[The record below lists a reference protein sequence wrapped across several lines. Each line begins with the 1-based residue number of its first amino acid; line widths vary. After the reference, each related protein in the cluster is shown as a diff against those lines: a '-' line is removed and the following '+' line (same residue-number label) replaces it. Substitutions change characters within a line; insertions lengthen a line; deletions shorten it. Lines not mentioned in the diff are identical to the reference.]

1 MDMDTYERLVAENRR
16 RGTRFDALIVLD
28 EAEGSDEEE
37 EERAAG
43 VGVADELPCPFC
55 GEELDAVGLLCHMED
70 EHHAEAN
77 AGFSLKMMVCPI
89 CAGKVD
95 MLVDHM
101 SLQHRA
107 FLKDKWRNQQGLSGS
122 RYSTLASLKRDL
134 ESISRSSRAAPVSTV
149 PDPLLS
155 SFVGNF
161 SEVDLPRDAK
171 KEPLDETEVGSD
183 NLDQKAAESVDE
195 PLLPEVKVERIRR
208 SQFVQGLVLSLIFDD
223 IV

>member
-1 MDMDTYERLVAENRR
+1 
-16 RGTRFDALIVLD
+16 
-28 EAEGSDEEE
+28 
-37 EERAAG
+37 
-43 VGVADELPCPFC
+43 
-55 GEELDAVGLLCHMED
+55 
-70 EHHAEAN
+70 
-77 AGFSLKMMVCPI
+77 
-89 CAGKVD
+89 

-208 SQFVQGLVLSLIFDD
+208 SQFAQGLVLSLIFDD
-223 IV
+223 IL